1 MTKSELKER
10 LTETIAL
17 LRIPGVGRGR
27 FHKLVK
33 AFGTPGKVLEASV
46 SRLETFPGV
55 SHTIASDIHTRQDL
69 EEARQIASRVIQL
82 GWSAMFPGSPEF
94 PASLL
99 NLPQSDIPPLL
110 FRSGDAGA
118 NEKAI
123 AIVGTRHPSEH
134 GRMFAYNLAKA
145 LVEAGIVVV
154 SGMAEG
160 IDAAAHKGALDA
172 GGVTI
177 AVWGNSLDKIY
188 PPSNKK
194 LAEQIIQHGA
204 AYSEYLPDTAPDRS
218 HFPERN
224 RIISGLSDGV
234 VVVEA
239 GRKSGALITASQALI
254 QQRELFAVPG
264 PPNAKSSEGANA
276 LIKQGARLLTSI
288 EDIFEE
294 LPRLKGEVVSR
305 RLAQLPE
312 MTEVERK
319 IVNLLAE
326 GPKQVDYM
334 SREVNLS
341 VPEMMEYLLA
351 LELKNIVKEL
361 SGKRYILAEDYA

>member
-17 LRIPGVGRGR
+17 LQIPGVGRGR

-33 AFGTPGKVLEASV
+33 AFGSPTKVLESSV
-46 SRLETFPGV
+46 SRLESVPGV
-55 SHTIASDIHTRQDL
+55 SHAIASDIHAKQDI
-69 EEARQIASRVIQL
+69 EEARKLASRVIQL
-82 GWSAMFPGSPEF
+82 GWTVMFPGSPEF

-99 NLPQSDIPPLL
+99 NIPQSDIPPVL

-118 NEKAI
+118 NEKMI
-123 AIVGTRHPSEH
+123 AIVGTRHPSEQ

-145 LVEAGIVVV
+145 LAEAGIVVV

-172 GGVTI
+172 GGITI

-194 LAEQIIQHGA
+194 LAELIVKQGA
-204 AYSEYLPDTAPDRS
+204 AYSEYFPETAPDRA

-224 RIISGLSDGV
+224 RIISGLSDGI

-239 GRKSGALITASQALI
+239 GKKSGALITAAQALA
-254 QQRELFAVPG
+254 QHRELFAVPG
-264 PPNAKSSEGANA
+264 APGAKSSEGSNA

-288 EDIFEE
+288 DDIFDE
-294 LPRLKGEVVSR
+294 LPS
-305 RLAQLPE
+305 PE
-312 MTEVERK
+312 R
-319 IVNLLAE
+319 
-326 GPKQVDYM
+326 
-334 SREVNLS
+334 
-341 VPEMMEYLLA
+341 
-351 LELKNIVKEL
+351 
-361 SGKRYILAEDYA
+361 